1 MAQRVQVILEDDL
14 DGGSADETVTFALDG
29 VAYEIDLKSTNAD
42 KLRGL
47 LAPYVEK
54 GRKQSGRLTSA
65 RRSSGG
71 GRGAAARPAA
81 GAPDTAKIRAW
92 AKEQGLEVND
102 RGRVPS
108 NIREAYESANAS

>member
-29 VAYEIDLKSTNAD
+29 VAYEIDLKSANAD

-54 GRKQSGRLTSA
+54 GRKQSGRLAGA
-65 RRSSGG
+65 RRPV
-71 GRGAAARPAA
+71 RGATPRPGA

-108 NIREAYESANAS
+108 GVRKAYEDANAS

>member
-29 VAYEIDLKSTNAD
+29 VAYEIDLKSANAD

-47 LAPYVEK
+47 LAPYVDK
-54 GRKQSGRLTSA
+54 GRKQSGRLA
-65 RRSSGG
+65 G
-71 GRGAAARPAA
+71 GRRTGGRSAARPAA

-92 AKEQGLEVND
+92 AKENGHEVND

-108 NIREAYESANAS
+108 VVRDAYERENPS